1 MSSRSPGCAN
11 LASTGFFPLF
21 ERRIEFSEDIARAA
35 VVDYEWSMS
44 GEEVGGKININ
55 QLSRG
60 KVSRCSTLF
69 PRQRVHDTGKII
81 ITLPLDNGP
90 ADRRKLSLS
99 ERINIP

>member
-44 GEEVGGKININ
+44 GEEVGDKININ

-60 KVSRCSTLF
+60 KVSRCSTLCS
-69 PRQRVHDTGKII
+69 
-81 ITLPLDNGP
+81 LDNVYTIRG
-90 ADRRKLSLS
+90 KQ
-99 ERINIP
+99 